1 MLPFMRLFL
10 GSILLF
16 VYTTIVAQTKA
27 GLVAYYPFNKNLKD
41 DTGNLSND
49 AIGNNAIDY
58 VCGPL
63 NESLRFSGNAS
74 LVNIIGAV
82 NSEFDT
88 EDFSVSFYFKIGNDK
103 GIQYLLSKKRRD
115 CLVDNSFVIRFRP
128 LTGNLNIVLTEGVN
142 KQVNMI
148 YELPKGK
155 CWHHITLLRTGTKIR
170 LYYNGSLVSEQT
182 SVSRV
187 NVLNDGNLVVGGSTC
202 YGANEIGFNG
212 LMDDLRFYNR
222 ALLESEIEKLYQPVD
237 QIINDNE
244 IVYIGDDVVTK
255 LSPTC
260 ATEFN
265 WTPKNWVDNPAL
277 KEPVITPTASGT
289 FTYKLTLKDAST
301 PCIAEDSFRIV
312 VIDPNGLNCNET
324 FLPNAFTPNG
334 DGLNDVFGIS
344 NPRIITALIS
354 FEIWDRW
361 GNKMFNSSNVN
372 DQWDGTF
379 NGQIVSPGVYRVLI
393 LHQCKGAIVKKAT
406 TVMVMN

>member
-1 MLPFMRLFL
+1 MLLIMRLFL
-10 GSILLF
+10 GSLFLL
-16 VYTTIVAQTKA
+16 VYIGMIAQTKA

-49 AIGNNAIDY
+49 AIGNNGIDY

-63 NESLRFSGNAS
+63 NEALRFSGNTS

-103 GIQYLLSKKRRD
+103 GIQYLISKKRRD

-128 LTGNLNIVLTEGVN
+128 LTGNLNIVLTEGIN

-155 CWHHITLLRTGTKIR
+155 CWHHITLVRNGSKIR
-170 LYYNGSLVSEQT
+170 LYYNGFLVSEQT
-182 SVSRV
+182 SASRV

-212 LMDDLRFYNR
+212 LMDDLRIYNR
-222 ALLESEIEKLYQPVD
+222 SLLESEIEKLYQPVD
-237 QIINDNE
+237 NILNDNE
-244 IVYIGDDVVTK
+244 IAYIGDNVFAR

-265 WTPKNWVDNPAL
+265 WTPKNWVSNPSL
-277 KEPVITPTASGT
+277 KEPIITPLGAGN
-289 FTYKLTLKDAST
+289 FTYKVTLKDAST

-312 VIDPNGLNCNET
+312 VIDPNALNCNEA

-344 NPRIITALIS
+344 NPRIITSLIS

-361 GNKMFNSSNVN
+361 GNKMFYTTNVN
-372 DQWDGTF
+372 DKWDGTY
-379 NGQIVSPGVYRVLI
+379 NGQFVPSGVYRVLV
-393 LHQCKGAIVKKAT
+393 LHQCKGSTVKKAT
-406 TVMVMN
+406 TVVVMN

>member
-1 MLPFMRLFL
+1 MLLIMRLFL
-10 GSILLF
+10 GSLFLL
-16 VYTTIVAQTKA
+16 VYIGMIAQTKA

-49 AIGNNAIDY
+49 AIGNNGIDY

-63 NESLRFSGNAS
+63 NEALRFSGNTS

-103 GIQYLLSKKRRD
+103 GIQYLISKKRRD

-128 LTGNLNIVLTEGVN
+128 LTGNLNIVLTEGIN

-155 CWHHITLLRTGTKIR
+155 CWHHITLVRNGSKIR
-170 LYYNGSLVSEQT
+170 LYYNGFLVSEQT
-182 SVSRV
+182 SASRV

-222 ALLESEIEKLYQPVD
+222 SLLESEIEKLYQPVD
-237 QIINDNE
+237 NILNDNE
-244 IVYIGDDVVTK
+244 IAYIGDNVFAR

-265 WTPKNWVDNPAL
+265 WTPKNWVSNPSL
-277 KEPVITPTASGT
+277 KEPIITPLGAGN
-289 FTYKLTLKDAST
+289 FTYKVTLKDAST

-312 VIDPNGLNCNET
+312 VIDPNALNCNEA

-344 NPRIITALIS
+344 NPRIITSLIS

-361 GNKMFNSSNVN
+361 GNKMFYTTNVN
-372 DQWDGTF
+372 DKWDGTY
-379 NGQIVSPGVYRVLI
+379 NGQFVPSGVYRVLV
-393 LHQCKGAIVKKAT
+393 LHQCKGSTVKKAT
-406 TVMVMN
+406 TVVVMN

>member
-1 MLPFMRLFL
+1 MRLFL
-10 GSILLF
+10 GSLFLL
-16 VYTTIVAQTKA
+16 VYIGMIAQTKA

-49 AIGNNAIDY
+49 AIGNNGIDY

-63 NESLRFSGNAS
+63 NEALRFSGNTS

-103 GIQYLLSKKRRD
+103 GIQYLISKKRRD

-128 LTGNLNIVLTEGVN
+128 LTGNLNIVLTEGIN

-155 CWHHITLLRTGTKIR
+155 CWHHITLVRNGSKIR
-170 LYYNGSLVSEQT
+170 LYYNGFLVSEQT
-182 SVSRV
+182 SASRV

-222 ALLESEIEKLYQPVD
+222 SLLESEIEKLYQPVD
-237 QIINDNE
+237 NILNDNE
-244 IVYIGDDVVTK
+244 IAYIGDNVFAR

-265 WTPKNWVDNPAL
+265 WTPKNWVSNPSL
-277 KEPVITPTASGT
+277 KEPIITPLGAGN
-289 FTYKLTLKDAST
+289 FTYKVTLKDAST

-312 VIDPNGLNCNET
+312 VIDPNALNCNEA

-344 NPRIITALIS
+344 NPRIITSLIS

-361 GNKMFNSSNVN
+361 GNKMFYTTNVN
-372 DQWDGTF
+372 DKWDGTY
-379 NGQIVSPGVYRVLI
+379 NGQFVPSGVYRVLV
-393 LHQCKGAIVKKAT
+393 LHQCKGSTVKKAT
-406 TVMVMN
+406 TVVVMN

>member
-1 MLPFMRLFL
+1 MFLSMRLLL
-10 GSILLF
+10 GSLLLL
-16 VYTTIVAQTKA
+16 VYSGSIAQTKA

-49 AIGNNAIDY
+49 AIGNNGIDY

-82 NSEFDT
+82 NAEFDT

-115 CLVDNSFVIRFRP
+115 CLADNSFVIRFRP
-128 LTGNLNIVLTEGVN
+128 LTGNLNIVLTEGIN

-155 CWHHITLLRTGTKIR
+155 CWHHITLVRNGTKLR

-182 SVSRV
+182 SSSRV

-237 QIINDNE
+237 NILNDNE
-244 IVYIGDDVVTK
+244 IAYIGDDIITR

-260 ATEFN
+260 ATVFS
-265 WTPKNWVDNPAL
+265 WTPNNWVNNPSA
-277 KEPVITPTASGT
+277 KEPVITPMAAGN
-289 FTYKLTLKDAST
+289 FIYKVTLKDAST

-312 VIDPNGLNCNET
+312 VIDPNELNCNEA

-334 DGLNDVFGIS
+334 DGLNDLFGIS
-344 NPRIITALIS
+344 NPRIITSLTS

-361 GNKMFNSSNVN
+361 GNKIFYTTNVN
-372 DQWDGTF
+372 DKWDGTF
-379 NGQIVSPGVYRVLI
+379 NGQIVPPGVYRVLI
-393 LHQCKGAIVKKAT
+393 LHQCKGSTIKKAT
-406 TVMVMN
+406 TVVVMN

>member
-1 MLPFMRLFL
+1 MRLFL
-10 GSILLF
+10 GSLLF
-16 VYTTIVAQTKA
+16 LFYTTVIAQTKA

-49 AIGNNAIDY
+49 AIGNNEIDY

-63 NESLRFSGNAS
+63 NEALRFSGNAS

-88 EDFSVSFYFKIGNDK
+88 EDFSVSFYFKTGNDK

-128 LTGNLNIVLTEGVN
+128 LTGNLKVTLTEGVN
-142 KQVNMI
+142 KQTNII
-148 YELPKGK
+148 YELPKGQ
-155 CWHHITLLRTGTKIR
+155 CWHHITLVRNGSKIR

-182 SVSRV
+182 AASRV

-244 IVYIGDDVVTK
+244 IVYVGDEVVTR
-255 LSPTC
+255 LYPTC
-260 ATEFN
+260 ATTFN
-265 WTPKNWVDNPAL
+265 WTPNAWVSNPTA
-277 KEPVITPTASGT
+277 KEPVITPTASGN
-289 FTYKLTLKDAST
+289 FTYKVTLKDAST
-301 PCIAEDSFRIV
+301 PCIAEDSFRLV
-312 VIDPNGLNCNET
+312 VIDPNALNCKEA
-324 FLPNAFTPNG
+324 FIPKAFTPNG
-334 DGLNDVFGIS
+334 DGLNDLFGIS
-344 NPRIITALIS
+344 NPRIITSLIS

-361 GNKMFNSSNVN
+361 GNKMFTTSNVK

-379 NGQIVSPGVYRVLI
+379 NGQSVASGVYRVLI
-393 LHQCKGAIVKKAT
+393 IHECKGEMIKKAA

>member
-1 MLPFMRLFL
+1 MLLIMRLFL
-10 GSILLF
+10 GSLFLL
-16 VYTTIVAQTKA
+16 VYIGMIAQTKA

-49 AIGNNAIDY
+49 AIGNNGIDY

-63 NESLRFSGNAS
+63 NEALRFSGNTS

-103 GIQYLLSKKRRD
+103 GIQYLISKKRRD

-128 LTGNLNIVLTEGVN
+128 LTGNLNIVLTEGIN

-155 CWHHITLLRTGTKIR
+155 CWHHITLVRNGSKIR
-170 LYYNGSLVSEQT
+170 LYYNGFLVSEQT
-182 SVSRV
+182 SASRV

-222 ALLESEIEKLYQPVD
+222 SLLESEIEKLYQPVD
-237 QIINDNE
+237 NILNDNE
-244 IVYIGDDVVTK
+244 IAYIGDNVFAR

-265 WTPKNWVDNPAL
+265 WTPKNWVSNPSL
-277 KEPVITPTASGT
+277 KEPIITPLGAGN
-289 FTYKLTLKDAST
+289 FTYKVTLKDAST

-312 VIDPNGLNCNET
+312 VIDPNSLNCNEA

-344 NPRIITALIS
+344 NPRIITSLIS

-361 GNKMFNSSNVN
+361 GNKMFYTTNVN
-372 DQWDGTF
+372 DKWDGTY
-379 NGQIVSPGVYRVLI
+379 NGQFVPSGVYRVLV
-393 LHQCKGAIVKKAT
+393 LHQCKGSTVKKAT
-406 TVMVMN
+406 TVVVMN

>member
-1 MLPFMRLFL
+1 MLLIMRLFL
-10 GSILLF
+10 GSLFLL
-16 VYTTIVAQTKA
+16 VYIGMIAQTKA

-49 AIGNNAIDY
+49 AIGNNGIDY

-63 NESLRFSGNAS
+63 NEALRFSGNTS

-103 GIQYLLSKKRRD
+103 GIQYLISKKRRD

-128 LTGNLNIVLTEGVN
+128 LTGNLNIVLTEGIN

-155 CWHHITLLRTGTKIR
+155 CWHHITLVRNGSKIR
-170 LYYNGSLVSEQT
+170 LYYNGFLVSEQT
-182 SVSRV
+182 SASRV

-222 ALLESEIEKLYQPVD
+222 SLLESEIEKLYQPVD
-237 QIINDNE
+237 NILNDNE
-244 IVYIGDDVVTK
+244 IAYIGDNVFAR

-265 WTPKNWVDNPAL
+265 WTPKNWVSNPSL
-277 KEPVITPTASGT
+277 KEPIITPLGAGNFS
-289 FTYKLTLKDAST
+289 YKVTLKDAST

-312 VIDPNGLNCNET
+312 VIDPNALNCNEA

-344 NPRIITALIS
+344 NPRIITSLIS

-361 GNKMFNSSNVN
+361 GNKMFYTTNVN
-372 DQWDGTF
+372 DKWDGTY
-379 NGQIVSPGVYRVLI
+379 NGQFVPSGVYRVLV
-393 LHQCKGAIVKKAT
+393 LHQCKGSTVKKAT
-406 TVMVMN
+406 TVVVMN

>member
-1 MLPFMRLFL
+1 MLLIMRLFL
-10 GSILLF
+10 GSLFLL
-16 VYTTIVAQTKA
+16 VYIGMIAQTKA

-49 AIGNNAIDY
+49 AIGNNGIDY

-63 NESLRFSGNAS
+63 NEALRFSGNTS

-103 GIQYLLSKKRRD
+103 GIQYLISKKRRD

-128 LTGNLNIVLTEGVN
+128 LTGNLNIVLTEGIN

-155 CWHHITLLRTGTKIR
+155 CWHHITLVRNGSKIR
-170 LYYNGSLVSEQT
+170 LYYNGFLVSEQT
-182 SVSRV
+182 SASRV

-222 ALLESEIEKLYQPVD
+222 SLLESEIEKLYQPVD
-237 QIINDNE
+237 NILYDNE
-244 IVYIGDDVVTK
+244 IAYIGDNVFAR

-265 WTPKNWVDNPAL
+265 WTPKNWVSNPSL
-277 KEPVITPTASGT
+277 KEPIITPLGAGN
-289 FTYKLTLKDAST
+289 FTYKVTLKDAST

-312 VIDPNGLNCNET
+312 VIDPNSLNCNEA

-344 NPRIITALIS
+344 NPRIITSLIS

-361 GNKMFNSSNVN
+361 GNKMFYTTNVN
-372 DQWDGTF
+372 DKWDGTY
-379 NGQIVSPGVYRVLI
+379 NGQFVPSGVYRVLV
-393 LHQCKGAIVKKAT
+393 LHQCKGSTVKKAT
-406 TVMVMN
+406 TVVVMN